1 MHFQLKVHI
10 KNNAPEIINFQVNNK
25 TPLIIQHSNQE
36 VLFEL
41 FDKETQLA
49 PQKLVMKRDG
59 NNLHIFIDDND
70 QVDVIIVDYYAYEPL
85 SPVVGLAEDGRLYA
99 YLAESNLASDS
110 IPYLAENVLAS
121 QVLSGTGVTLGS
133 APFNWTPFLY
143 ALGGLMGAGL
153 AAAALG
159 GSGDGGNATTP
170 PAINV
175 RHSEARGKKN
185 GGIEVE
191 TTKGVKSYEIEFV
204 PTNGGKPISIRFEA
218 EGDTFKLTEESK
230 AKLPAGANVPEVVKA
245 GEPIKLLGD
254 LIRDGSAVKVT
265 AVDNNGVTNSTTI
278 DAPFDNNIEKLELGK
293 IEVLNTR
300 PSAVKLPIDTDV
312 GSKVSVLDKAGKIV
326 AGSLPVD
333 SKGHKTLEFLLD
345 PNDPNRNE
353 LTDFTVVVEKP
364 GANPASSKLADL
376 PAEKLPTNPVNVDPV
391 ELSQPT
397 ITPSTESEAGKKFDV
412 NLGDKKDNVEAI
424 NVFVTDS
431 KTNKTAVEKIEKNE
445 QGKFTAPTDPNSKIE
460 KVVDNGDG
468 TVTVVLKDEVPKDSK
483 VSVATEN
490 ANSQSK
496 PSEPLKVTDT
506 GVEAVDTTAEQP
518 EPTSKPSLVDGSIKS
533 INQGESTPTNPEAV
547 EFKLNNVSP
556 NATLIPTLVKADGTK
571 IPLPTVKAD
580 VNSVVRLADTKEADI
595 QAGDKIELVAQD
607 PNKGASETL
616 EITVPAV
623 NDHRFDSLPPVEPKI
638 EIPTT
643 PGEGGATVDA
653 SGIKV
658 GETLA
663 INVVKPKPAPNGT
676 PATLKFTKQEDGS
689 LKPAESNPQDVTATV
704 NGDKVTIDEGSLK
717 DNSPISAAITD
728 PAGNS
733 TEAEPKTVGYDNP
746 TERTISLDKLSL
758 EDKDP
763 VANHQAERIKGEV
776 NGVKAGDTLHFEDDQ
791 GNKLPSVKVPDNHEE
806 GKPFAFD
813 IPSNND
819 NKNPTSIKV
828 SVQEEGKAPTEPVSG
843 NIDPNS
849 LTHTDNQ
856 APPAASIAQNDEK
869 LSVAFDPT
877 QTDKLSLINQDTGK
891 PIVSFT
897 KDPETGVFKSDNPQV
912 PDIPAGSNIADIPR
926 TALPKE
932 VVNVVAKTSDISDKS
947 EESVS
952 VVTPIKPLIEAQ
964 TAAPQNVSVKAID
977 TTSPK
982 GDSTPELFEVSGTA
996 PEGARL
1002 IFTANG
1008 KTFVTD
1014 PVPEG
1019 GQFKFLIPVTALGD
1033 QNLRS
1038 DEITIQAKKEGERAS
1053 EPQNLPASVVE
1064 KNPESHLG
1072 DLYAPDVPEPV
1083 ASGSHNR
1090 KFKVSPDTD
1099 SVNVE
1104 YTDKSGYPQ
1113 PAADKQPVVTRNE
1126 QGELVSN
1133 DPNITVSKD
1142 TEGNEYITV
1151 SSEATKPNSD
1161 IRLVAKDIA
1170 GRESDPTVV
1179 AASSET
1185 AEVVA
1190 DNNPPVDAGEG
1201 GENSEGSSS
1210 SDDNQPNASQAPAK
1224 PTLTLGGKDKGGA
1237 VGDVL
1242 VDFPE
1247 NAQLGDQVV
1256 LKYKPVEAGKTADQT
1271 ETKQLVFKKGENGW
1285 EIDPAA
1291 TTVDTEGLPA
1301 VDTQSGKPKFTLP
1314 GDKVRDNTTV
1324 EAYSKS
1330 ADNTKVTEST
1340 FVVTEL
1346 DGDGAAGT
1354 DGSPAVPKTPTPVI
1368 NNISGVDEDGDGIP
1382 DVLRVEGKVEGA
1394 PIGTEVVI
1402 RNQAGGVVAT
1412 GKTIDAEGNFV
1423 ATGGKP
1429 TEPEKATTKDDQLT
1443 AVAKAPNQEESA
1455 VSNSKAIEKENIA
1468 TPAVDHSTPNST
1480 VAPTSEG
1487 AIVRL
1492 DPNAK
1497 EGDKSVVRTQPKNEN
1512 GEPSGDPKEDTYV
1525 FKDGKW
1531 QPDPSDN
1538 DAPPVTNG
1546 NEVNVIAPSNAEIS
1560 VTNSNSNNPPN
1571 SSTTSPVTSGRPAEA
1586 TQPEVNNVATT
1597 NSPKDLTVTTLF
1609 DDNNPADGNTDR
1621 FVITG
1626 TVEGGA
1632 EGTELF
1638 VYDAE
1643 GNKLITSDLKWG
1655 ENGTFTVTVS
1665 ESPNKDLEFGRQTPD
1680 TLTFVA
1686 KDKDKNPSAEASLA
1700 LATQENKANPEKAFP
1715 NDTTAPQQ
1723 ATVTPN
1729 VADGGVRVKLPN
1741 DAVAGD
1747 KLAVKYTP
1755 TGADAEKTVT
1765 FIKQPDGSWKTEP
1778 ADPDFPAT
1786 IPASETYLT
1795 IPESLLKDDS
1805 KVTAT
1810 ITDLAGHSIEHS
1822 AQAGD
1827 DASTG
1832 RIVDLTIEGI
1842 DLDNP
1847 ANLSA
1852 EKVKIKGKVQGAGA
1866 DVPVK
1871 VTLPNGQEITVNT
1884 KDNGEFEIVLVK
1896 EGANNPQVEGETAH
1910 TVPSLDFGDQLS
1922 VQATEAGK
1930 KPSETETL
1938 TVPAVATSKTGAN
1951 GEEEPLT
1958 PAEKQ
1963 ALHPNDK
1970 TNDLPVTLTAATEE
1984 GDGSV
1989 SLALPA
1995 NAQVGDQV
2003 EVEYIPDNQ
2012 EADEPKAKLTL
2023 TKTENGWQSSEP
2035 RVVIDGNK
2043 ATLPETLLKDGK
2055 EVTAKVIDL
2064 VGNENPATAP
2074 ATAGQDEL
2082 TPKLASIKVV
2092 DTNNQADSVVDAL
2105 IVKGT
2110 AEPGSTVSLGK
2121 EGNLTALGTLT
2132 AGADTN
2138 FTALIINPNAE
2149 NTATDE
2155 QIAALKA
2162 KLGLPADTP
2171 VIKAIEANK
2180 LAAGDKL
2187 TISAQTTDTG
2197 NAAQTGTPK
2206 EVPALTATGDEH
2218 PFDTTPPADITLA
2231 ESDTQ
2236 GAMKVKLPA
2245 EAKVGDTLVLD
2256 FKKPAEANADPAE
2269 PIATEAEYVK
2279 QADGSWKIVGDN
2291 PHGLPAT
2298 IPTVAEGTQQE
2309 LEIPKDKLADNQ
2321 PVTAKLVDQA
2331 GNSSA
2336 KPATM
2341 NAPFDEKTSLED
2353 VKLTSK
2359 NEAQAGTKDP
2369 DILVV
2374 EGYTQPGAKVTIV
2387 LTKAD
2392 GTEVTKEI
2400 TAPTTAEQGRQDG
2413 LAKFTHTF
2421 KEGEDGVGTDGINTG
2436 EGNNVEITAV
2446 LENQRAPNSL
2456 TKAIPP
2462 TRTVFLEV
2470 NETVDVVDKGKL
2482 TGTGT
2487 SASYNKDISDSVID
2501 EVKLT
2506 GYIEENAKLVVEVRD
2521 AQGAVVAKGTFA
2533 KTPDT
2538 NAKESALG
2546 YKDEILS
2553 TQDNAK
2559 VNGNNDKVT
2568 AGKFEVVLTREHL
2581 QAGKSFEKG
2590 QTVTVRAE
2598 NTDSAVSKGDESKT
2612 GFKLPALD
2620 NFSATDHPEDTKVVT
2635 ELAVDNAAATG
2646 TEGNKTAFVEF
2657 ASETSGEH
2665 KGKQQ
2670 ATVKLPKESSEVIKA
2685 ELKLINERTD
2695 LEATVVITRDPQGKW
2710 RLDEEGTQNLGLS
2723 ITPASEEGAFPSI
2736 QIPHNVLKGNGNE
2749 NERGTVKLTLTDP
2762 ANQTLTLEKPV
2773 PADATTYLK
2782 VGKVTP
2788 VDVAASN
2795 ISDGNPDKVKV
2806 EVEAEVDTTVTVTIN
2821 GKTVTKKI
2829 EANDGTP
2836 VENVTDANG
2845 ETVNNVRKVVIEV
2858 NEDPNQPIEATSQ
2871 VNVSAT
2877 RTDHKADSS
2886 DNSKTVGN
2894 NVEYEGDNQVQG
2906 WTTNPVTVK
2915 HDPTTGLAEAEV
2927 AVPDAA
2933 ETDVNSFTIQFNKQ
2947 GETSNPVEV
2956 TYTKGTNGE
2965 WKTEDAKGTTLDNG
2979 KVKIPA
2985 NVLNGGVGEKI
2996 KVKATDIAGNQTGQ
3010 ESNQYVAYEEDAA
3023 NLPKTAQPTAPTVR
3037 VQDLDREADDTVEK
3051 VFITGTGAP
3060 ANSEVFLLNAQGQ
3073 RVQNA
3078 AGQEIKTTAGQDG
3091 GYSFTL
3097 TTREPENPQG
3107 VVEHK
3112 VTAIN
3117 TGKKYKVQA
3126 LAAGSSPSDPV
3137 ETTEAV
3143 PTTVPRGSQQ
3153 SNHPKDT
3160 TDPAQVRAEQGED
3173 NVVVSVPAN
3182 DVKKGDRLVIK
3193 DLDQDPNGTGTV
3205 IGTFDF
3211 DGTSW
3216 TAEGSTTLTVPTKSD
3231 DQSKWEVKVP
3241 TSDQIVSGDYI
3252 KAELQDYAGNSTSQ
3266 SAKMPNVDPHHID
3279 PVEVFVGTTTKDT
3292 AADSNKD
3299 PRKADRLKVEDSEA
3313 VNSGDIYIKPGADNT
3328 EVTISYLNEQGQ
3340 AKHVVAEK
3348 SNSTWMFYEG
3358 TVTQGEDA
3366 NAGTVT
3372 KTQTQVHDITVKQ
3385 VNNATYFKLA
3395 ADSVRDHSQV
3405 QVYAK
3410 DKQNNRVQAS
3420 KMSDFD
3426 DNTENNVTGVSPVQA
3441 TATDNISIT
3450 LSGQE
3455 DAVYYV
3461 VSFDASHIQANDANT
3476 LGVSNQSGAHNF
3488 IVVRKGSD
3496 GKWSAN
3502 FFAGKNGE
3510 TRNSFDYR
3518 SEGESAVPYLQSFN
3532 KDTGSIVLKKDYVK
3546 GSSDVTAKFVDAYGM
3561 TNETSKNTVHTSTSS
3576 APIQVDAP
3584 EVNVLGNGLMS
3595 IVAGKVDYH
3604 EQGGNIQPKGT
3615 DFKTVVTHNGQTY
3628 TIVYETGTGDYRLDE
3643 PQSDSKKVSFDS
3655 ATGKLVLSSTAED
3668 KVTAVAEKMYNGQK
3682 YTSEQVDGTFIT
3694 APPSKAEDIQADS
3707 VEVLPQKDG
3716 SVFIK
3721 TGLDNTHLEVH
3732 FVLQKAGNTTS
3743 KKAVYTRSGPTET
3756 WVAQDQQGG
3765 DAYTSDEAGSYIT
3778 VNGAD
3783 GVTINNSQ
3791 VMDGTKVYALVKDV
3805 NNNQADHYDY
3815 SKVDDGSPGEA
3826 GIGSV
3831 NSNNNNA
3838 SVTVNT
3844 ANDHTYVE
3852 VEFEIEP
3859 TEPEEIDPSMPGGG
3873 TANLFEKPKE
3883 KIVLQLE
3890 RDSWTLKYKGG
3901 DKDGQFVPSA
3911 VAELENAADSQ
3922 GNSRPMIKIKD
3933 QAIAE
3938 LGSVSVVAY
3947 DGYGNSKPF
3956 SGTAGNKNSGGGS
3969 GELTKAV
3976 QPTHSKGV
3984 ANSPEQGSVTITPG
3998 AGNDRLNVEYANE
4011 RGGLVTATLI
4021 KEQNSWKVVRVSQ
4034 GGKIEDFDLTGGKIK
4049 LKAEAL
4055 DDSPTS
4061 MVKVRGGQEGKL
4073 DSDVLHID
4081 PDADYTPPPPPKP
4094 PVFTD
4099 LNTKIGE
4106 NQANTVVVEN
4116 DVVYRSNVPSEGW
4129 KQLEAKLKEKGLG
4142 TLKAPHTAD
4151 NDLPF
4156 TDIRLT
4162 EKSSDGVTLRVHG
4175 AIGSSSPHGDWNAT
4189 YWAKGVKL
4197 AGTAKD
4203 DAIVTAADFGE
4214 DEVNARE
4221 HELRL
4226 GDGNDILVVGGNN
4239 TNHTLWEKQNEND
4252 ATKRYAFNMQNQS
4265 GWTQIDKVEHNG
4277 KGSSDNSG
4285 GVLTKAHVDMG
4296 AGNDVITI
4304 DGSARNI
4311 KPAVNRSYVN
4321 LDSGDDTLLIAYP
4334 DEASMPSGARLK
4346 NYDIGEG
4353 STVRAG
4359 AGNDFIKAGG
4369 ISGNAKVYMEGDKDR
4384 VEVLRIYGSDTV
4396 LDMGDGSDTLV
4407 IKSEVRDG
4415 ATIRLGDGND
4425 IIEFGGGKSLLGGYG
4440 KESLFEGKLD
4450 GGSGYDILVLKTPS
4464 TNNAFI
4470 GLQVSNMSTANFKGI
4485 EEVHLQAGT
4494 ILDVRYEDL
4503 LNSDAGILKIRSSS
4517 EQNNDKKQ
4525 RRVDL
4530 GATNSNNFGN
4540 QDLTE
4545 ASGKSW
4551 SKVQE
4556 KTELGVQYEVYAVN
4570 GDLSHA
4576 VWIEKDKILII

>member
-1 MHFQLKVHI
+1 
-10 KNNAPEIINFQVNNK
+10 
-25 TPLIIQHSNQE
+25 
-36 VLFEL
+36 
-41 FDKETQLA
+41 
-49 PQKLVMKRDG
+49 
-59 NNLHIFIDDND
+59 FIDDND

-170 PAINV
+170 PAINI
-175 RHSEARGKKN
+175 RHSEASGKKN

-293 IEVLNTR
+293 IEVLNTH

-326 AGSLPVD
+326 AGSLPVN

-364 GANPASSKLADL
+364 GANPASIKLADL

-616 EITVPAV
+616 EITVPEV

-638 EIPTT
+638 ETPTT

-663 INVVKPKPAPNGT
+663 INVVKPEPAPNGT
-676 PATLKFTKQEDGS
+676 PATLEFTKQEDGS
-689 LKPAESNPQDVTATV
+689 LKPADSNPQDVTATV
-704 NGDKVTIDEGSLK
+704 NGDKVTINEASLK

-733 TEAEPKTVGYDNP
+733 TEAEPKTVGYDEP

-791 GNKLPSVKVPDNHEE
+791 GNKLPSVKVPDDHEE

-932 VVNVVAKTSDISDKS
+932 AVNVVAKTSDIAGHS
-947 EESVS
+947 EESVA
-952 VVTPIKPLIEAQ
+952 TPIKPLIEAQ

-977 TTSPK
+977 TTRPK

-1072 DLYAPDVPEPV
+1072 DLYAPDAPEPV

-1090 KFKVSPDTD
+1090 KFKVSLDTD

-1104 YTDKSGYPQ
+1104 YTDKLGNPQ

-1170 GRESDPTVV
+1170 GRESEPTVV
-1179 AASSET
+1179 AASSESET

-1201 GENSEGSSS
+1201 GENGEGSSS

-1285 EIDPAA
+1285 AIDPAA

-1368 NNISGVDEDGDGIP
+1368 KNISGVDEDGDGIP
-1382 DVLRVEGKVEGA
+1382 DVLRVEGQVEGA

-1455 VSNSKAIEKENIA
+1455 VSNSKPIEKENIA

-1497 EGDKSVVRTQPKNEN
+1497 EGAKSVVRTQPKNET
-1512 GEPSGDPKEDTYV
+1512 GQPSGNPREDTYV

-1531 QPDPSDN
+1531 QPDSNDQ

-1586 TQPEVNNVATT
+1586 TQPEVNNVAKT

-1643 GNKLITSDLKWG
+1643 GNKLITSELQWG
-1655 ENGTFTVTVS
+1655 ENGKFTVTVS

-1686 KDKDKNPSAEASLA
+1686 KGKDKNPSAEASLD
-1700 LATQENKANPEKAFP
+1700 LTTQAGKNDPEKAFP
-1715 NDTTAPQQ
+1715 NDTIAPQQ

-1755 TGADAEKTVT
+1755 TGEDAEKTVT

-1810 ITDLAGHSIEHS
+1810 ITDLAGHSVEHS

-1910 TVPSLDFGDQLS
+1910 TVPSLDLGDQLS

-1958 PAEKQ
+1958 QADKQ

-1995 NAQVGDQV
+1995 DAQVGDQV

-2012 EADEPKAKLTL
+2012 QADEPKAKLTL
-2023 TKTENGWQSSEP
+2023 TKTENGWESSEP
-2035 RVVIDGNK
+2035 SVVIEGNN

-2055 EVTAKVIDL
+2055 DVTAKVIDL
-2064 VGNENPATAP
+2064 AGNENPATAP

-2082 TPKLASIKVV
+2082 TPKLASIDVV

-2121 EGNLTALGTLT
+2121 EGNSTALGTLT

-2149 NTATDE
+2149 NAATDE

-2171 VIKAIEANK
+2171 VIKATEANK

-2269 PIATEAEYVK
+2269 PTAAKAEYVK
-2279 QADGSWKIVGDN
+2279 QADGSWNIVGDN

-2309 LEIPKDKLADNQ
+2309 LEIAKDKLADNQ

-2331 GNSSA
+2331 GNSSVTPA
-2336 KPATM
+2336 KM

-2359 NEAQAGTKDP
+2359 NEAQAGTKDVDP
-2369 DILVV
+2369 DSLVV

-2387 LTKAD
+2387 LTNAN
-2392 GTEVTKEI
+2392 GTKVTKEI

-2421 KEGEDGVGTDGINTG
+2421 KEGEDGLDANSINTG

-2446 LENQRAPNSL
+2446 LENQRAPSSL

-2470 NETVDVVDKGKL
+2470 DKTVDVVDKGKL

-2487 SASYNKDISDSVID
+2487 PADYNKDISDSVID

-2506 GYIEENAKLVVEVRD
+2506 GYIEKDAKLVVEVLD

-2538 NAKESALG
+2538 NAKESALV
-2546 YKDEILS
+2546 YKDEIAS
-2553 TQDNAK
+2553 SEDNAK
-2559 VNGNNDKVT
+2559 LNGNGDKVT
-2568 AGKFEVVLTREHL
+2568 AGKFEVTLTREHL
-2581 QAGKSFEKG
+2581 QADKSFEKG

-2612 GFKLPALD
+2612 GLTLPALE
-2620 NFSATDHPEDTKVVT
+2620 NYSTADHPEDAKVVT
-2635 ELAVDNAAATG
+2635 ELAETNATATG
-2646 TEGNKTAFVEF
+2646 TEGKKTAFVEF
-2657 ASETSGEH
+2657 ASVESGND

-2723 ITPASEEGAFPSI
+2723 ITPASEAGAFPSI
-2736 QIPHNVLKGNGNE
+2736 HIPHNVLKGNGTKE
-2749 NERGTVKLTLTDP
+2749 QRGTVKLTLTDP
-2762 ANQTLTLEKPV
+2762 ANQTLKLEKQV

-2788 VDVAASN
+2788 VDKAKNN

-2806 EVEAEVDTTVTVTIN
+2806 EVDAEVDTTVTVTIN
-2821 GKTVTKKI
+2821 GQTVTKKI
-2829 EANDGTP
+2829 EANDGKE
-2836 VENVTDANG
+2836 VEGVTNANG
-2845 ETVNNVRKVVIEV
+2845 ETVSSVRKVVIEV
-2858 NEDPNQPIEATSQ
+2858 NEDPNQPQQFTADTK

-2877 RTDHKADSS
+2877 RDDYKADSS

-2906 WTTNPVTVK
+2906 WKNNPVTVS

-2933 ETDVNSFTIQFNKQ
+2933 ETDVNSFTIQFHKQ
-2947 GETSNPVEV
+2947 GADSNPVEV
-2956 TYTKGTNGE
+2956 TYTKSNGN
-2965 WKTEDAKGTTLDNG
+2965 WTTTDDKGTTLDLDNG

-2985 NVLNGGVGEKI
+2985 SVLKGGAGEKI
-2996 KVKATDIAGNQTGQ
+2996 KVKATDIAGNKTGQ
-3010 ESNQYVAYEEDAA
+3010 DSSENFVHETNAA
-3023 NLPKTAQPTAPTVR
+3023 DLPKTAQPTAPIVA
-3037 VQDLDREADDTVEK
+3037 VQDLDTEADDTVEK
-3051 VFITGTGAP
+3051 VIITGTGAP
-3060 ANSEVFLLNAQGQ
+3060 ANSDVFLLNAQGQ

-3078 AGQEIKTTAGQDG
+3078 QNEDIKTTADSSG
-3091 GYSFTL
+3091 GYNFTL
-3097 TTREPENPQG
+3097 TKEAAG
-3107 VVEHK
+3107 SGEHK
-3112 VTAIN
+3112 VNSIDTA
-3117 TGKKYKVQA
+3117 YKVQA
-3126 LAAGSSPSDPV
+3126 LAENHSPSDPV
-3137 ETTEAV
+3137 DVPTI
-3143 PTTVPRGSQQ
+3143 PTTVARGTQATKAQ
-3153 SNHPKDT
+3153 LHPNDT
-3160 TDPAQVRAEQGED
+3160 TNPA
-3173 NVVVSVPAN
+3173 NVSVAQDAQNEENLVVSVPATAAN
-3182 DVKKGDRLVIK
+3182 GVKKGDRLVIK
-3193 DLDQDPNGTGTV
+3193 DLDQDQNGEGTV

-3211 DGTSW
+3211 DGTKW
-3216 TAEGSTTLTVPTKSD
+3216 TPVGTTTLTVPTKSD

-3241 TSDQIVSGDYI
+3241 TSDQIASGDYI
-3252 KAELQDYAGNSTSQ
+3252 KAELQDYAGNSSTSQ
-3266 SAKMPNVDPHHID
+3266 SVQMPNVDPTHID

-3292 AADSNKD
+3292 AAGSSKD
-3299 PRKADRLKVEDSEA
+3299 PRKADRLKVDASEA

-3426 DNTENNVTGVSPVQA
+3426 DSTENNVTGVSPVQA
-3441 TATDNISIT
+3441 NATDNIGIT
-3450 LSGQE
+3450 LTNQQA
-3455 DAVYYV
+3455 DVVYYV
-3461 VSFDASHIQANDANT
+3461 VSFDASHIPDNDVNT
-3476 LGVSNQSGAHNF
+3476 LGVNNQRGAHNF

-3510 TRNSFDYR
+3510 NRDSFNYQ
-3518 SEGESAVPYLQSFN
+3518 SEGESAVPYLQSFD
-3532 KDTGSIVLKKDYVK
+3532 KDKGSIVLKKDYVK

-3561 TNETSKNTVHTSTSS
+3561 TADTTKNTVHTSTSS

-3584 EVNVLGNGLMS
+3584 EVNVLGNSLMS

-3604 EQGGNIQPKGT
+3604 NNNGTIELKGSE
-3615 DFKTVVTHNGQTY
+3615 FKTVVTHTHASGTTTY
-3628 TIVYETGTGDYRLDE
+3628 TISYDASNSSYSVSSQNNAGDK
-3643 PQSDSKKVSFDS
+3643 SKQVQFDAS
-3655 ATGKLVLSSTAED
+3655 TGKLTIMGTAATD
-3668 KVTAVAEKMYNGQK
+3668 TVSAVASKTYNGQN
-3682 YTSEQVDGTFIT
+3682 YSSETIAKQVDV

-3707 VEVLPQKDG
+3707 VEVLPQKNG

-3732 FVLQKAGNTTS
+3732 FVLQTAGNTTS
-3743 KKAVYTRSGPTET
+3743 KKAVYTRNGPTET
-3756 WVAQDQQGG
+3756 WVAKDQQGG
-3765 DAYTSDEAGSYIT
+3765 DAYTSAEAGSYIT

-3815 SKVDDGSPGEA
+3815 SKVDDGSLGVA

-3831 NSNNNNA
+3831 NSNYNDA

-3844 ANDHTYVE
+3844 SSDYTYVE
-3852 VEFEIEP
+3852 VEFQPKPPSPSVEDDLS
-3859 TEPEEIDPSMPGGG
+3859 DPDVASQFAPPPRE
-3873 TANLFEKPKE
+3873 T
-3883 KIVLQLE
+3883 IVLQLE

-3901 DKDGQFVPSA
+3901 DKDGQFVPSS
-3911 VAELENAADSQ
+3911 VANVTYADSL
-3922 GNSRPMIKIKD
+3922 GNRRPHINITD
-3933 QAIAE
+3933 EAILLDTE
-3938 LGSVSVVAY
+3938 VNVVAY
-3947 DGYGNSKPF
+3947 DTF
-3956 SGTAGNKNSGGGS
+3956 GNKATFSENSGPNQGGDQIVS
-3969 GELTKAV
+3969 EKAT
-3976 QPTHSKGV
+3976 QPTHSKGA

-3998 AGNDRLNVEYANE
+3998 RDNDRLNVEYANE

-4021 KEQNSWKVVRVSQ
+4021 KEQNGWKVVRVSQ
-4034 GGKIEDFDLTGGKIK
+4034 GGKIEDFDLINNNIK

-4055 DDSPTS
+4055 DDSATS

-4099 LNTKIGE
+4099 LNTKIDE

-4142 TLKAPHTAD
+4142 TLKAPHSAG

-4162 EKSSDGVTLRVHG
+4162 EKNSDGVTLRVHG

-4226 GDGNDILVVGGNN
+4226 GEGNDILVVGGNN

-4252 ATKRYAFNMQNQS
+4252 ATKRYAFNMQGKS
-4265 GWTQIDKVEHNG
+4265 DWVKIDKVEHNG

-4285 GVLTKAHVDMG
+4285 GVLTKAHVEMG

-4517 EQNNDKKQ
+4517 EQNNDKTQ

-4530 GATNSNNFGN
+4530 GATNPNNFDSQN
-4540 QDLTE
+4540 LTD
-4545 ASGKSW
+4545 ASGKNW
-4551 SKVQE
+4551 SKVQD

-4576 VWIEKDKILII
+4576 VWIEKNKILII